1 MMGMGDDDGDGG
13 SALRGGLR
21 AAPCPQLLLETVDSE
36 IRSCPL
42 CQLAFPIGYPE
53 AHRFAPGEQQDL
65 RLPPTH
71 GLPPPRTLDAA

>member
-1 MMGMGDDDGDGG
+1 MGMGDDDGDGG

-42 CQLAFPIGYPE
+42 CQLAFPIGYP
-53 AHRFAPGEQQDL
+53 D
-65 RLPPTH
+65 
-71 GLPPPRTLDAA
+71 DALIKHIDSHPENSKI